1 MKNLLNKIKPFLKRS
16 AALIGAVIVF
26 VFSLVI
32 PSFASGE
39 SSTNAGDFYYS
50 YWNLTKIYCSYS
62 DGTFAI
68 FDLPQTF
75 YLTNSYYT
83 QDLSLSSS
91 SGGKSL
97 EIQTYVGTTVLTSP
111 SVSLIFSGE
120 GISNIQFIFEDSI
133 LKSSSNYAIS
143 SSDPDIV
150 CPVFSTGSNLAIS
163 SFTGSY
169 TSVRPMNGLDHD
181 DYTFKFG
188 SNSGSF
194 GLTYVD
200 DGSAAA
206 NQGYKYL
213 ALDPS
218 ILQIEFDYY
227 QSNGFNR
234 IPHFSNIV
242 VDVDFT
248 VVQTS
253 GNYNIGLALPLGKS
267 SSVDGSFNDVS
278 DWYGR
283 FFSGY
288 KQVVSPTKVD
298 FTSWLSTAVGGFLRF
313 ELVPGISLS
322 TLLFFM
328 LGIGAVNIFL
338 KFFAGG

>member
-1 MKNLLNKIKPFLKRS
+1 MLKKILPVLKKTSAVFAAFL
-16 AALIGAVIVF
+16 IF
-26 VFSLVI
+26 VSCLFV

-39 SSTNAGDFYYS
+39 SSTNSGDFYYS

-62 DGTFAI
+62 DGTFAV

-91 SGGKSL
+91 FGGKSL

-111 SVSLIFSGE
+111 SVALIFSGE

-133 LKSSSNYAIS
+133 LKSSSNYLIS

-169 TSVRPMNGLDHD
+169 TSIRPMNGLDHD

-213 ALDPS
+213 ALDSS
-218 ILQIEFDYY
+218 ILESEFDYY
-227 QSNGFNR
+227 QSNRFTR
-234 IPHFSNIV
+234 IPYFSNIV
-242 VDVDFT
+242 VDIDFS

-267 SSVDGSFNDVS
+267 SSADGSFNDVF
-278 DWYGR
+278 DWYSR

-298 FTSWLSTAVGGFLRF
+298 FTSWIATAVGGFLRF
-313 ELVPGISLS
+313 ELVPGISFS

-328 LGIGAVNIFL
+328 LGVGAVNIFL